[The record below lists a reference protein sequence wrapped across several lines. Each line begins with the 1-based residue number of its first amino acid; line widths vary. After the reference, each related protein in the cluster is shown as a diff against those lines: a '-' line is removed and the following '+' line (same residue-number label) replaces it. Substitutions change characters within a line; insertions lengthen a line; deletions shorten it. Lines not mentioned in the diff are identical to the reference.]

1 MILHESRQEAESK
14 TRNYAKQTGQSSH
27 AMRDQAQQDGAPS
40 QARPHTSSGKCQT
53 KLNERAKRAKHDRK
67 TKQSKIRRRCNE
79 DKKPSQTRRPTKL
92 SSPIRKLGEAGE
104 EPNPARME
112 TRPNQT
118 RQPKQGARKPRN
130 VKQQTKPSKTWNQS
144 KVGHRVSKDLGR
156 ALGYDRGGC
165 FLGVLGWSAQ
175 RWLLCAG
182 RAANTN
188 ALHAAWTGTLGVGDG
203 FAFRGVGASFWLN
216 RFGGVSRPGRA
227 SVRQQVHLS

>member
-92 SSPIRKLGEAGE
+92 SSPIGKLGEAGE
-104 EPNPARME
+104 EPNQARME

-156 ALGYDRGGC
+156 ALGYDRGGWFWVC
-165 FLGVLGWSAQ
+165 L
-175 RWLLCAG
+175 AG
-182 RAANTN
+182 GHSGGCYVRAAQPTLMRCMPRGQVRL
-188 ALHAAWTGTLGVGDG
+188 ALATASHFEAWAHRSG
-203 FAFRGVGASFWLN
+203 
-216 RFGGVSRPGRA
+216 
-227 SVRQQVHLS
+227 